1 MKRALVVAAGIALL
15 AMPAPLL
22 AQGRGNGRGQGQGQG
37 QGRGQGQSQGQGQ
50 PSNPPPSRSDLPTPA
65 IAQSAA
71 GVTPFAWIDDATLL
85 DPRTVSIAMS
95 IVRWSGSGVSETDA
109 PVIDVAIGLSRRV
122 HVTAT
127 VPRVV
132 GSDDPFGAA
141 GGTGTSY
148 IGAKVALVDPTKH
161 RFKFAV
167 SPMIEV
173 LSRGVVETSGE
184 GQRRL
189 HLGVP
194 ASAEIDR
201 GPARLFGGA
210 GFFSRGVWFAG
221 AGAGLRAADKLFL
234 SIGYNRSWR
243 TSDGLDLPISS
254 RARTEMTGGAAYAAA
269 PNVSV
274 FGSIG
279 RTIKTLDENGAGRT
293 ISGGVALSFAP
304 VIK

>member
-22 AQGRGNGRGQGQGQG
+22 AQGRGNGRGQGQG

-95 IVRWSGSGVSETDA
+95 IVRWSGNGVSETDA
-109 PVIDVAIGLSRRV
+109 PVVDVAIGLSRRV

-148 IGAKVALVDPTKH
+148 IGAKVALVDPTNH

-173 LSRGVVETSGE
+173 LSRGVVETSEG

-221 AGAGLRAADKLFL
+221 AGAGLHAADKLFL

-243 TSDGLDLPISS
+243 TSAGLDLPISS

-293 ISGGVALSFAP
+293 ISGGVALTFAP

>member
-1 MKRALVVAAGIALL
+1 MKHALVVAAGIVLL
-15 AMPAPLL
+15 AMPTAAT
-22 AQGRGNGRGQGQGQG
+22 AQGRGKGQGQGQG
-37 QGRGQGQSQGQGQ
+37 GGQGQGQSQQQGK

-65 IAQSAA
+65 VAQSAA

-95 IVRWSGSGVSETDA
+95 VVRWSGSGVSEVDA

-132 GSDDPFGAA
+132 GSADPVGAA
-141 GGTGTSY
+141 GGAGTSY

-161 RFKFAV
+161 RIKFAV
-167 SPMIEV
+167 SPMIEL
-173 LSRGVVETSGE
+173 LSRGVVETSEE

-194 ASAEIDR
+194 ASAEIDS
-201 GPARLFGGA
+201 GPARFYAGT
-210 GFFSRGVWFAG
+210 GFFSRGIWFAG
-221 AGAGLRAADKLFL
+221 AGAGLRAANKLFL

-243 TSDGLDLPISS
+243 KSDGLDMPIAN
-254 RARTEMTGGAAYAAA
+254 RARTEMTGGVAYAAA

>member
-1 MKRALVVAAGIALL
+1 MRALVVAAGIAL
-15 AMPAPLL
+15 AMPPLAF
-22 AQGRGNGRGQGQGQG
+22 AQGRGNGQGGG
-37 QGRGQGQSQGQGQ
+37 HGQGQSQRPGQ

-65 IAQSAA
+65 VAQSAA

-85 DPRTVSIAMS
+85 DPRTVSVAMS
-95 IVRWSGSGVSETDA
+95 IVRWSGSAVSELDA

-141 GGTGTSY
+141 GGAGTTY
-148 IGAKVALVDPTKH
+148 IGAKVALIDPAKH
-161 RFKFAV
+161 RIKLAV

-173 LSRGVVETSGE
+173 LSRGVVETSEE
-184 GQRRL
+184 GRRRL
-189 HLGVP
+189 HMGVP
-194 ASAEIDR
+194 ASAEIDS

-221 AGAGLRAADKLFL
+221 AGAGLRAAEKLFL

-243 TSDGLDLPISS
+243 ISDELDLPISS
-254 RARTEMTGGAAYAAA
+254 RARTELTGGVAYAAA

>member
-1 MKRALVVAAGIALL
+1 MKHALVVAAGIVLL
-15 AMPAPLL
+15 AMPTAAA
-22 AQGRGNGRGQGQGQG
+22 AQGQGKGQGQGQG
-37 QGRGQGQSQGQGQ
+37 QSQGKSGQ
-50 PSNPPPSRSDLPTPA
+50 QSNPPPSRSDLPTPA
-65 IAQSAA
+65 VAQSAT

-95 IVRWSGSGVSETDA
+95 VVRWSGSGVSEVDA
-109 PVIDVAIGLSRRV
+109 PVIDVAIGVSRRV

-132 GSDDPFGAA
+132 GSDDPSGAA
-141 GGTGTSY
+141 GGAGTTY
-148 IGAKVALVDPTKH
+148 IGAKVALIDPAKH
-161 RFKFAV
+161 RIKLAA

-173 LSRGVVETSGE
+173 LSRGVVETSE

-189 HLGVP
+189 HMGVP
-194 ASAEIDR
+194 ASVEIDS

-243 TSDGLDLPISS
+243 MSDGLDIPIGN
-254 RARTEMTGGAAYAAA
+254 RARTEMTGGVAYVAA
-269 PNVSV
+269 PNLSI

-304 VIK
+304 AIK

>member
-1 MKRALVVAAGIALL
+1 MKHALVVAAGIVLL
-15 AMPAPLL
+15 ATPTAAT
-22 AQGRGNGRGQGQGQG
+22 AQGQGKGQGQGQG
-37 QGRGQGQSQGQGQ
+37 QSQGKSGQ
-50 PSNPPPSRSDLPTPA
+50 QSNPPPSRSDLPTSA
-65 IAQSAA
+65 VAQSAT

-85 DPRTVSIAMS
+85 DPRTVSIAIS
-95 IVRWSGSGVSETDA
+95 VVRWSGSGVSEVDA

-132 GSDDPFGAA
+132 GSDDPSGAA
-141 GGTGTSY
+141 GGAGTTY
-148 IGAKVALVDPTKH
+148 IGAKVALIDPAKH
-161 RFKFAV
+161 RIKLAA

-173 LSRGVVETSGE
+173 LSRGVVETSVE

-189 HLGVP
+189 HVGIP
-194 ASAEIDR
+194 ASAEIDS

-243 TSDGLDLPISS
+243 MSDGLVMPIGS
-254 RARTEMTGGAAYAAA
+254 RARTEMTGGVAYAAA
-269 PNVSV
+269 PNLSV